1 MRIPRQTL
9 IVVLLGAV
17 LLAAVVFVATTDTLA
32 EDSASSQGLV
42 IPDEAKQQ
50 QNPVAASA
58 ESIDYGKL
66 IFSSQCAM
74 CHGKAGDGTG
84 DLVARLKLTMPDL
97 TDQEAMGKR
106 TDGELF
112 YILTKG
118 CGRMPAQEERL
129 KDKVKWDLV
138 NYVRTLPT
146 GS

>member
-1 MRIPRQTL
+1 M
-9 IVVLLGAV
+9 
-17 LLAAVVFVATTDTLA
+17 
-32 EDSASSQGLV
+32 
-42 IPDEAKQQ
+42 
-50 QNPVAASA
+50 
-58 ESIDYGKL
+58 
-66 IFSSQCAM
+66 
-74 CHGKAGDGTG
+74 
-84 DLVARLKLTMPDL
+84 ARLKLTMPDL